1 MADKKIE
8 SKQFTLQTRDAI
20 KGLVIAVITAVI
32 TVVYTSLEAGNLN
45 FDWKAIGTT
54 ALTAALAY
62 IMKNWLEPTKT
73 ITIHDKDE

>member
-1 MADKKIE
+1 MSKTIE
-8 SKQFTLQTRDAI
+8 NKQFTLQTRDAI
-20 KGLVIAVITAVI
+20 KGLVIAVLTAVI
-32 TVVYTSLEAGNLN
+32 TVVYTSLEAGSLN

-73 ITIHDKDE
+73 ITIHENEK